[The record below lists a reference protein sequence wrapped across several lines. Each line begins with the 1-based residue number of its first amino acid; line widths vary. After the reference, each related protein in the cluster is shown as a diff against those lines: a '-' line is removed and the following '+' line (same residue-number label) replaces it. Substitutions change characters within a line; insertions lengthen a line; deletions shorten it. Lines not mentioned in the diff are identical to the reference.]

1 MSNTTFTTKMQG
13 KVGSRGW
20 AIALGLGAIV
30 LATILLIVYLDRY
43 RARVSG
49 RNAPTQVLVSNRTI
63 TAGTPGTLVA
73 SQGMYTATTL
83 PKKDV
88 EAGAIADP
96 QFLTGRAAA
105 IDIFP
110 GQQITDAD
118 FAASTSTTVDS
129 QITGPQRA
137 ISVSID
143 PIHGSLSPG
152 QGGRRRRHLR
162 RHDPP
167 RPGSTAEEQIIKLF
181 RPATRVLAVPG
192 PEGGNLILR
201 VTAQDAADFA
211 FAADTMRLWFV
222 SARLPARRRLRRTRR
237 PRKPCFVGPEE
248 GSPHVP
254 SRLVKA
260 VLSVEPG
267 VDVEQVQESLPDDPD
282 FSVVAIA
289 TNADETL
296 RHLDESSVDVLLVAC
311 AGYSDRAL
319 LLLDAVARQAP
330 SLNVMVLG
338 HGSPNGFLR
347 RAFEAGADDIVMLP
361 ATPDQIR
368 FEIHKLIARKHGA
381 DHEVVPVDSRL
392 VCVLGPKGGT
402 GKTLTATNLA
412 VSLSQRGQRVALV
425 DLDLQFG
432 DVALCLG
439 LPPERTVY
447 DLAQSPGALDYDK
460 LDAFL
465 AHHSSGVRT
474 LIAPRRP
481 DQASAVGAELLREVY
496 SILRATFDWVIVDT
510 PPGFTAEVITSID
523 SSTDVV
529 MVGMLDSLSLKNTK
543 LGLETLELMKYDP
556 DRVYLLLNRAHSRV
570 GISQSDVEAV
580 LGRTPDVFIPSDRE
594 IPRTVNEGIPIVV
607 ARPQSEP
614 AEAFGRLSEL
624 LSGPVVAEEP
634 VAVAAANSGSKRRL
648 FGRKA

>member
-1 MSNTTFTTKMQG
+1 
-13 KVGSRGW
+13 
-20 AIALGLGAIV
+20 
-30 LATILLIVYLDRY
+30 
-43 RARVSG
+43 
-49 RNAPTQVLVSNRTI
+49 
-63 TAGTPGTLVA
+63 
-73 SQGMYTATTL
+73 
-83 PKKDV
+83 
-88 EAGAIADP
+88 
-96 QFLTGRAAA
+96 
-105 IDIFP
+105 
-110 GQQITDAD
+110 
-118 FAASTSTTVDS
+118 
-129 QITGPQRA
+129 
-137 ISVSID
+137 
-143 PIHGSLSPG
+143 
-152 QGGRRRRHLR
+152 
-162 RHDPP
+162 
-167 RPGSTAEEQIIKLF
+167 
-181 RPATRVLAVPG
+181 
-192 PEGGNLILR
+192 
-201 VTAQDAADFA
+201 
-211 FAADTMRLWFV
+211 
-222 SARLPARRRLRRTRR
+222 
-237 PRKPCFVGPEE
+237 
-248 GSPHVP
+248 VP
-254 SRLVKA
+254 SGPVKA
-260 VLSVEPG
+260 LLTVEPG
-267 VDVEQVQESLPDDPD
+267 VDADQVQESLPDDPD
-282 FSVVAIA
+282 FDVVAV
-289 TNADETL
+289 TTDADDTL
-296 RHLDESSVDVLLVAC
+296 RWLGESTIDVLLVAC

-319 LLLDAVARQAP
+319 VLLDTVARQKP
-330 SLNVMVLG
+330 DIHVMVLG

-361 ATPDQIR
+361 ASREQVR
-368 FEIHKLIARKHGA
+368 FEIQKLIARKQGTDA
-381 DHEVVPVDSRL
+381 PIAKDDSRL

-412 VSLSQRGQRVALV
+412 VCLAQRGERVALV

-465 AHHSSGVRT
+465 AMHSSGVRT

-496 SILRATFDWVIVDT
+496 SIVRSTFDWVVVDT

-556 DRVYLLLNRAHSRV
+556 DRIFLLLNRAHSRV

-614 AEAFGRLSEL
+614 AEAFGRLADL
-624 LSGPVVAEEP
+624 LSGPSTAEEP
-634 VAVAAANSGSKRRL
+634 VAVAAGGGSRRRL

>member
-1 MSNTTFTTKMQG
+1 M
-13 KVGSRGW
+13 
-20 AIALGLGAIV
+20 
-30 LATILLIVYLDRY
+30 
-43 RARVSG
+43 
-49 RNAPTQVLVSNRTI
+49 
-63 TAGTPGTLVA
+63 
-73 SQGMYTATTL
+73 
-83 PKKDV
+83 
-88 EAGAIADP
+88 
-96 QFLTGRAAA
+96 
-105 IDIFP
+105 
-110 GQQITDAD
+110 
-118 FAASTSTTVDS
+118 
-129 QITGPQRA
+129 
-137 ISVSID
+137 
-143 PIHGSLSPG
+143 
-152 QGGRRRRHLR
+152 
-162 RHDPP
+162 
-167 RPGSTAEEQIIKLF
+167 
-181 RPATRVLAVPG
+181 
-192 PEGGNLILR
+192 
-201 VTAQDAADFA
+201 
-211 FAADTMRLWFV
+211 
-222 SARLPARRRLRRTRR
+222 
-237 PRKPCFVGPEE
+237 
-248 GSPHVP
+248 P
-254 SRLVKA
+254 SRPVKA
-260 VLSVEPG
+260 LLAVEPG
-267 VDVEQVQESLPDDPD
+267 VDAEQVQASLPADDE
-282 FSVVAIA
+282 FNVVGMVSG
-289 TNADETL
+289 ADEALHWL
-296 RHLDESSVDVLLVAC
+296 RDSAADMLLVAC

-319 LLLDAVARQAP
+319 LLLDAVSRQNPELA
-330 SLNVMVLG
+330 VVVLG

-361 ATPDQIR
+361 ASRDQVR
-368 FEIHKLIARKHGA
+368 FEISKLLARKQGTEAPVSA
-381 DHEVVPVDSRL
+381 DHSRL

-412 VSLSQRGQRVALV
+412 VSLSQRGERVSLV

-439 LPPERTVY
+439 LPPEKTVY

-465 AHHSSGVRT
+465 ATHSSGVRT

-496 SILRATFDWVIVDT
+496 SILRNRFDWVIIDT

-556 DRVYLLLNRAHSRV
+556 DRIYLLLNRAHSRV

-614 AEAFGRLSEL
+614 AEAFARLADL
-624 LSGPVVAEEP
+624 LAGPAMAHEP
-634 VAVAAANSGSKRRL
+634 VAVPAESGSLLRL

>member
-1 MSNTTFTTKMQG
+1 M
-13 KVGSRGW
+13 
-20 AIALGLGAIV
+20 
-30 LATILLIVYLDRY
+30 
-43 RARVSG
+43 
-49 RNAPTQVLVSNRTI
+49 
-63 TAGTPGTLVA
+63 
-73 SQGMYTATTL
+73 
-83 PKKDV
+83 
-88 EAGAIADP
+88 
-96 QFLTGRAAA
+96 
-105 IDIFP
+105 
-110 GQQITDAD
+110 
-118 FAASTSTTVDS
+118 
-129 QITGPQRA
+129 
-137 ISVSID
+137 
-143 PIHGSLSPG
+143 
-152 QGGRRRRHLR
+152 
-162 RHDPP
+162 
-167 RPGSTAEEQIIKLF
+167 
-181 RPATRVLAVPG
+181 
-192 PEGGNLILR
+192 
-201 VTAQDAADFA
+201 
-211 FAADTMRLWFV
+211 
-222 SARLPARRRLRRTRR
+222 
-237 PRKPCFVGPEE
+237 
-248 GSPHVP
+248 P
-254 SRLVKA
+254 SRPVKA
-260 VLSVEPG
+260 LLSVEPG
-267 VDVEQVQESLPDDPD
+267 VNAEEVQESLPDDPD
-282 FSVVAIA
+282 FDVIA
-289 TNADETL
+289 VTADADDTL
-296 RHLDESSVDVLLVAC
+296 RWLSESAVDVLLVAC

-319 LLLDAVARQAP
+319 VLLDTVARQKP
-330 SLNVMVLG
+330 DIHVMVLG

-361 ATPDQIR
+361 ASRDQVR
-368 FEIHKLIARKHGA
+368 FEIQKLIARKQGTDTPTA
-381 DHEVVPVDSRL
+381 KDDSRL

-412 VSLSQRGQRVALV
+412 VCLAQRGQRVALV

-465 AHHSSGVRT
+465 AMHSSGVRT

-496 SILRATFDWVIVDT
+496 SIVRSTFDWVVVDT

-556 DRVYLLLNRAHSRV
+556 DRIYLLLNRAHSRV

-614 AEAFGRLSEL
+614 AEAFGRLADL
-624 LSGPVVAEEP
+624 LAGPPTIEEP
-634 VAVAAANSGSKRRL
+634 VAVAAGGGSKRRL

>member
-1 MSNTTFTTKMQG
+1 
-13 KVGSRGW
+13 
-20 AIALGLGAIV
+20 
-30 LATILLIVYLDRY
+30 
-43 RARVSG
+43 
-49 RNAPTQVLVSNRTI
+49 
-63 TAGTPGTLVA
+63 
-73 SQGMYTATTL
+73 
-83 PKKDV
+83 
-88 EAGAIADP
+88 
-96 QFLTGRAAA
+96 
-105 IDIFP
+105 
-110 GQQITDAD
+110 
-118 FAASTSTTVDS
+118 
-129 QITGPQRA
+129 
-137 ISVSID
+137 
-143 PIHGSLSPG
+143 
-152 QGGRRRRHLR
+152 
-162 RHDPP
+162 
-167 RPGSTAEEQIIKLF
+167 
-181 RPATRVLAVPG
+181 
-192 PEGGNLILR
+192 
-201 VTAQDAADFA
+201 
-211 FAADTMRLWFV
+211 
-222 SARLPARRRLRRTRR
+222 
-237 PRKPCFVGPEE
+237 
-248 GSPHVP
+248 VP
-254 SRLVKA
+254 SGPVKA
-260 VLSVEPG
+260 LLTVEPG
-267 VDVEQVQESLPDDPD
+267 IDADQVQESLPDDPD
-282 FSVVAIA
+282 FDVVAV
-289 TNADETL
+289 TTDADDTL
-296 RHLDESSVDVLLVAC
+296 RWLGESTIDVLLVAC

-319 LLLDAVARQAP
+319 VLLDTVARQKP
-330 SLNVMVLG
+330 DIHVMVLG

-361 ATPDQIR
+361 ASREQVR
-368 FEIHKLIARKHGA
+368 FEIQKLIARKQGTDA
-381 DHEVVPVDSRL
+381 PIPKDDSRL

-412 VSLSQRGQRVALV
+412 VCLAQRGERVALV

-465 AHHSSGVRT
+465 AMHSSGVRT

-496 SILRATFDWVIVDT
+496 SIVRSTFDWVVVDT

-556 DRVYLLLNRAHSRV
+556 DHIYLLLNRAHSRV

-614 AEAFGRLSEL
+614 AEAFGRLADL
-624 LSGPVVAEEP
+624 LSGPSTAEEP
-634 VAVAAANSGSKRRL
+634 VALAAGGGSRRRL